1 MPSPLCASS
10 LVLQPALNFL
20 GKGSINDG
28 LFRGLPGA
36 IQGKPKGGGE
46 KATSLRFPAWFF
58 QGEKLAMHNG
68 SGVLIEAEHNLHAG
82 NAAVNAVMSEPG
94 PLSSGR
100 FEKFGSRTGALGAEQ
115 RAGRKHKIV
124 EQLFEGLMASG
135 HQVGHQGQKSAQT
148 IRSIRIHVAPPRQ
161 A

>member
-28 LFRGLPGA
+28 LLWGLPGA

-58 QGEKLAMHNG
+58 QGEQLVMHDG
-68 SGVLIEAEHNLHAG
+68 SGVLIKAEHQLHAG
-82 NAAVNAVMSEPG
+82 NATVNAIMSEYG
-94 PLSSGR
+94 PP
-100 FEKFGSRTGALGAEQ
+100 ELG
-115 RAGRKHKIV
+115 KV
-124 EQLFEGLMASG
+124 
-135 HQVGHQGQKSAQT
+135 
-148 IRSIRIHVAPPRQ
+148 
-161 A
+161 

>member
-28 LFRGLPGA
+28 LLWGLPGA

-46 KATSLRFPAWFF
+46 KATSLRFHAWFF
-58 QGEKLAMHNG
+58 QGEQLVMHNG
-68 SGVLIEAEHNLHAG
+68 SGVLIKAEHHLHAG
-82 NAAVNAVMSEPG
+82 NAAVNAIMSEFG

-100 FEKFGSRTGALGAEQ
+100 FEKFSSRTGALGAEQ

-124 EQLFEGLMASG
+124 EQLFESLVASG
-135 HQVGHQGQKSAQT
+135 LNLRHKFTTKGRKA
-148 IRSIRIHVAPPRQ
+148 RK
-161 A
+161 